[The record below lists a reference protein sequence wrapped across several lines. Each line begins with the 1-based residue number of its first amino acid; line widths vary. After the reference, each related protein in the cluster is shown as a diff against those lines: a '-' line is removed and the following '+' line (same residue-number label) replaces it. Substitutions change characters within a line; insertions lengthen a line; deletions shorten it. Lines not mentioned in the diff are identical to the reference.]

1 MRTKIDSIAE
11 IINYNEDQPLI
22 NLENSLN
29 FYSLR
34 KEIKFKEGEWLKLQ
48 GDGEWDLTTDP
59 DSHFILEDTERTLL
73 NVGNEFI
80 IRQTEDD
87 YKIYKLYDNA
97 VVVFDW
103 SEIETLKEMN
113 LDILTPSQLL
123 NDLSQYNGRIR
134 IEMPDS
140 LIGIDPFVPSVP
152 DYGPCKKRNDIR
164 YIFDTS
170 NKRRIKTVSKFHDPI
185 LLIRDSVLKAK
196 TKVYKKSKLLGW
208 IPANATILVQLDSDG
223 RMENCEI
230 NEKDPYTDYG
240 YGTRHKVKVKWI
252 LYNGQPKAVKHK
264 IRSTHRHSG
273 HEKVIDFYDGTVTH
287 L

>member
-87 YKIYKLYDNA
+87 YKIYKLYENA

-103 SEIETLKEMN
+103 SEIQT
-113 LDILTPSQLL
+113 
-123 NDLSQYNGRIR
+123 
-134 IEMPDS
+134 
-140 LIGIDPFVPSVP
+140 
-152 DYGPCKKRNDIR
+152 
-164 YIFDTS
+164 
-170 NKRRIKTVSKFHDPI
+170 
-185 LLIRDSVLKAK
+185 
-196 TKVYKKSKLLGW
+196 
-208 IPANATILVQLDSDG
+208 
-223 RMENCEI
+223 
-230 NEKDPYTDYG
+230 
-240 YGTRHKVKVKWI
+240 
-252 LYNGQPKAVKHK
+252 
-264 IRSTHRHSG
+264 
-273 HEKVIDFYDGTVTH
+273 
-287 L
+287 